1 MKLEFAVLAMLHAL
15 LITLLC
21 SLVTIPLA
29 NSTETAQLAR
39 QQYIDLSELIDKK
52 GLVAANS
59 DMTAMYAL
67 DLKEAAGPTKL
78 FDLQIFRR
86 VSLYASTGYVPD
98 NSDGGGGPQAC
109 EFPFASSPSRS
120 RTHLT
125 ISPNEKWAA
134 VVFTSGPVYAQA
146 WDEATIH
153 GYVIDLEEPNREC
166 NLTKFMEVPAGVHGF
181 AAFSQDSQH
190 LYVNLPY
197 AAWPPAEPIW
207 GRTAGAV
214 RHYQISDQD
223 LWTLTGVIEES
234 FNSFPTQNAGFATSF
249 VMSDDRSVKA
259 AFSAAARIKGSE
271 AAEDRQSLLGYIPE
285 AASRNPNLPGVFVRS
300 GLSSQFFPFPLANAA
315 LLHQYETYSEAR
327 IGRRIGIS
335 GDGMT
340 VVAGYLDPTAILSGL
355 PFNQMTTIEYQG
367 GTWAADTRTLNL
379 KPCIAPEALYE
390 APITDLVLSSDGRR
404 LIVLATDTVGNA
416 SSYGICAFSRDG
428 SEWRPLNQLSQN
440 VSEQLNELNLAYTT
454 TDKIT
459 ANNDLSRVAVQW
471 TTKLLQFDIEWQ
483 EEEDK
488 ATGLPIWLLYEASRS
503 DN

>member
-1 MKLEFAVLAMLHAL
+1 MAL
-15 LITLLC
+15 LLTF
-21 SLVTIPLA
+21 IPIPWA
-29 NSTETAQLAR
+29 NSAETARLVR
-39 QQYIDLSELIDKK
+39 HQYIDLSELIDKK

-67 DLKEAAGPTKL
+67 DLKEAVGPTKL

-86 VSLYASTGYVPD
+86 VSLYGSTGYVPD
-98 NSDGGGGPQAC
+98 NSDGSGGPQAC
-109 EFPFASSPSRS
+109 EFPFATSPSRS

-134 VVFTSGPVYAQA
+134 VVLTSGPVFAQA
-146 WDEATIH
+146 WNEANIH
-153 GYVIDLEEPNREC
+153 GYVIDLEAPNREC
-166 NLTKFMEVPAGVHGF
+166 RLTKFMEVPAGVLGF

-197 AAWPPAEPIW
+197 AAWPPADPIW

-234 FNSFPTQNAGFATSF
+234 FNSFSTQNAGFATSF
-249 VMSDDRSVKA
+249 VMSDDRSIKA
-259 AFSAAARIKGSE
+259 ALSAAARIKASE
-271 AAEDRQSLLGYIPE
+271 AAEDRPSLLGYIPE

-300 GLSSQFFPFPLANAA
+300 GLSSQFFPFPLADAA
-315 LLHQYETYSEAR
+315 LLHQNEYHSERR
-327 IGRRIGIS
+327 IGRYIGIS
-335 GDGMT
+335 GNGMT
-340 VVAGYLDPTAILSGL
+340 VVAGYFDPTVIRSGL
-355 PFNQMTTIEYQG
+355 PWNQSNQITTIEYQG
-367 GTWAADTRTLNL
+367 GTWTADTRTLNL
-379 KPCIAPEALYE
+379 KSCIAPEAPYE

-404 LIVLATDTVGNA
+404 LIVLATDVLTNGSGQGV
-416 SSYGICAFSRDG
+416 CAFTRDG
-428 SEWRPLNQLSQN
+428 SEWRPLNQLSQT
-440 VSEQLNELNLAYTT
+440 VSEQLNERSLQSTM
-454 TDKIT
+454 TDKMI
-459 ANNDLSRVAVQW
+459 ANDDLSRVAVEW

-483 EEEDK
+483 EEEDE